1 MPLERAQLLQEQ
13 QNILQWQSAH
23 LKEWRSCMPQFLQEF
38 HSIRQHA
45 AGNASSQAVLAR
57 QLRDAD
63 KHSLKVHKSKPPP
76 SLEDLTPAPVTEAPV
91 TEAPVTEAPAT
102 EAPITEAP
110 ATEAPITEA
119 PATEAPITEAPA
131 TEAPVTEAPI
141 IEAPATEA
149 PVTESPVVT
158 EAPGSVS
165 LNAAGFKATTSLC
178 CPELSKVESL
188 LWILVGE

>member
-1 MPLERAQLLQEQ
+1 
-13 QNILQWQSAH
+13 
-23 LKEWRSCMPQFLQEF
+23 MPQFLQEF

-45 AGNASSQAVLAR
+45 AGNASSEAVLAR

-76 SLEDLTPAPVTEAPV
+76 SLEDLTPAPITEAPV
-91 TEAPVTEAPAT
+91 TEAPITEAPAT

-131 TEAPVTEAPI
+131 TEAPVTE
-141 IEAPATEA
+141 
-149 PVTESPVVT
+149 SPVVT

-165 LNAAGFKATTSLC
+165 LNAEGFKATTSLC